1 MQQGS
6 YIYNSPLGQLDDF
19 RKEVRAKINHKH
31 EQPKQF
37 SFQQNNTSTIQQL
50 LRQSIPSKQ
59 NNELNKSQESSL
71 SLHQKSG
78 RLSFQR
84 SSLDLGKP
92 TQNIL
97 YPKIQLQDILPL
109 NKILELQRAMNNY
122 DYPTNN
128 NYFIELK
135 KLAKIVLRETQG

>member
-1 MQQGS
+1 MHQGQ
-6 YIYNSPLGQLDDF
+6 YIKNSPLGQLEDF
-19 RKEVRAKINHKH
+19 RKEVKTKINKKND
-31 EQPKQF
+31 PSKQL
-37 SFQQNNTSTIQQL
+37 SFQTNNSSTLSQL
-50 LRQSIPSKQ
+50 LRQRIIPKQ
-59 NNELNKSQESSL
+59 NNELNKSQESSRQQL
-71 SLHQKSG
+71 SS

-97 YPKIQLQDILPL
+97 YPKIQLQDIIPL

-122 DYPTNN
+122 DHPTNN